1 MHTERLNMKYKIVVF
16 GTGSYYKEYKEEL
29 QAYDIVA
36 FLDNDTEKQRKS
48 MDGITVFAPDECT
61 CLEFDY
67 VFLLSRYDTEMREQ
81 LIGIGIPSSKIVMFA
96 DFLKRR
102 VWREY
107 KVYTE
112 GTGKAGNHVLI
123 VSNSLSYTGAPIVLM
138 HAARILKEEGYS
150 PVFLSNADGKLRET
164 ILDMGIP
171 VIVEKH
177 LETFSC
183 KLQDWI
189 DKFDF
194 IIVNTLLY
202 HRALLNCNL
211 AGKKVLWW
219 LHEGE
224 NYYSDIRL
232 NPGYKEV
239 AENLIPAGVGFVACE
254 AFEKMFGIKPRS
266 LVYGIN
272 EIPKM
277 EAAGRGDIITFAL
290 IGSIIERK
298 GTDIFVD
305 AIKKINPLL
314 RERANFLIVGEY
326 VESEKSFYDDIK
338 TKIAEMQREIPGISV
353 SLSDETDYENMKA
366 LYGRIDVVVCPSRV
380 DPMPVVAA
388 EAMSLGKPCIVSD
401 KTGTSGLIKSGVDGI
416 VVNIDDANSLVR
428 AMETVIGSQDQM
440 KRMGRESRKIYEKY
454 FSMSC
459 FKEQFMN
466 LIRELTNQSI

>member
-1 MHTERLNMKYKIVVF
+1 MHTERLNKRDKIVVF
-16 GTGSYYKEYKEEL
+16 GTGSYYREYKEEL
-29 QAYDIVA
+29 QVYDVVA
-36 FLDNDTEKQRKS
+36 FLDNDTEKQRKFI
-48 MDGITVFAPDECT
+48 DGIKIFPPDECT

-67 VFLLSRYDTEMREQ
+67 VFLLSRYDVEMREQ
-81 LIGIGIPSSKIVMFA
+81 LIGVGIPSSKIVMFT

-102 VWREY
+102 VRREY

-112 GTGKAGNHVLI
+112 GTGKAENHVLI
-123 VSNSLSYTGAPIVLM
+123 VSNSLSFTGAPIVLM
-138 HAARILKEEGYS
+138 HAAGILKEEGYS

-189 DKFDF
+189 DRFDF

-211 AGKKVLWW
+211 DGKKVLWW
-219 LHEGE
+219 LHEGD

-232 NPGYKEV
+232 SPEYRDV

-254 AFEKMFGIKPRS
+254 AFEKTFGIKPRS

-272 EIPKM
+272 EVLKM
-277 EAAGRGDIITFAL
+277 EAEGREDVITFAL

-314 RERANFLIVGEY
+314 REKAKFLIVGEY
-326 VESEKSFYDDIK
+326 VESEKSFYDDIEK
-338 TKIAEMQREIPGISV
+338 KIAKMQREVPGISV
-353 SLSDETDYENMKA
+353 ALSEETDYENMKA

-388 EAMSLGKPCIVSD
+388 EAMSLGKLCIVSD
-401 KTGTSGLIKSGVDGI
+401 KTGTSGLIKNGVDGI
-416 VVNIDDANSLVR
+416 VVNIDDTDSLAR
-428 AMETVIGSQDQM
+428 AMETVIESPDQM

-454 FSMSC
+454 FSMSS
-459 FKEQFMN
+459 FKERFMN